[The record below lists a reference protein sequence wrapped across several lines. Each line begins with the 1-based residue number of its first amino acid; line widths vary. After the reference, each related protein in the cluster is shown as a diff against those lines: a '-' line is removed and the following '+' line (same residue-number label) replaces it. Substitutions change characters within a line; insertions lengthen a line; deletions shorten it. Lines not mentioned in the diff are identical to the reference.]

1 MELKKIKISELKRAG
16 YNPRKISPE
25 EMEKLKSSIKK
36 FGYIEPIIMNQRT
49 GNIVAG
55 HQRMQALEEL
65 KQEEVDVITI
75 DIHENEEKALNVA
88 LNKIRGDWDEQK
100 LTELLASIEN
110 DQEELLKFTGFG
122 EKEIAALLERIKDKF
137 EYSKEDIITIDQIK
151 ETKVQKGDIFDIDNH
166 HRIICGDSTDPA
178 SFSKVLGAGK
188 IDLVVT
194 SPPYNIGLKY
204 RSYEDNKEF
213 TEYMDLMKKV
223 YRNCK
228 EFMNSN
234 RYVCINIG
242 DQQKANLAAWHSIT
256 LEQLKFLF
264 HRSIYWKK
272 PDGAAPAHKRIPYPR
287 WYQPPISTE
296 TIAIYFNPAIEEQP
310 EWLDVMMIYSDKE
323 IGSKNRPA
331 VREATPIQTEM
342 LKKYWTNVWNLIPEV
357 RGEIVPGVLCLS
369 LPVNCI
375 TFYSLDNELVLDPFM
390 GAGTTLMAAQKKGRK
405 FAGIELDPKYVE
417 LVIRRYQKAYPQTVI
432 KCMNREV
439 KL

>member
-1 MELKKIKISELKRAG
+1 MELKKIKISELKKAG

-25 EMEKLKSSIKK
+25 ELEKLKNSIKK
-36 FGYIEPIIMNQRT
+36 FGYVEPIIMNQRT

-55 HQRMQALEEL
+55 HQRLQALEAL
-65 KQEEVDVITI
+65 KHEQVDVITI
-75 DIHENEEKALNVA
+75 DIPENDEKALNIA

-100 LTELLASIEN
+100 LTELLGQIEN
-110 DQEELLKFTGFG
+110 DQEELLSFTGFG
-122 EKEIAALLERIKDKF
+122 EKEIAALLERVKDQF
-137 EYSKEDIITIDQIK
+137 EYGKEDTLNINQIT
-151 ETKVQKGDIFDIDNH
+151 ETKVQKGDIFSIDNH
-166 HRIICGDSTDPA
+166 HKIICGDSTDPS

-188 IDLVVT
+188 IDLVVS

-213 TEYMDLMKKV
+213 TEYMDTMKKV

-228 EFMNSN
+228 EFMNKD
-234 RYVCINIG
+234 RYICINIG

-256 LEQLKFLF
+256 LEQLKFVF

-272 PDGAAPAHKRIPYPR
+272 PDGSSPAHKRIPYPR
-287 WYQPPISTE
+287 WLQLSVPTE
-296 TIAIYFNPAIEEQP
+296 SVEIYFNPTMEEQP
-310 EWLDVMMIYSDKE
+310 EWLDVMMVYSDRE
-323 IGSKNRPA
+323 IERKNRPA
-331 VREATPIQTEM
+331 TREATPLQAEM

-357 RGEIVPGVLCLS
+357 RGETAPGVLCLS

-375 TFYSLDNELVLDPFM
+375 TFYSLDNELVLDPFT
-390 GAGTTLMAAQKKGRK
+390 GAGTTLMAAQQKGRK
-405 FAGIELDPKYVE
+405 FAGIELDPRYVE
-417 LVIRRYQKAYPQTVI
+417 LVLRRYQKAYPNSVI